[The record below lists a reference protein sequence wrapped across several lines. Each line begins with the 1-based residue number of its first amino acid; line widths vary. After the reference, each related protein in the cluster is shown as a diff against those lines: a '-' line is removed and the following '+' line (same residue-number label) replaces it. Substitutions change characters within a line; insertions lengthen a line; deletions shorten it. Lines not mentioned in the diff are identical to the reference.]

1 MLQLLRLVHVHEEV
15 LQQLLGLHQT
25 VCVYFLVDHGY
36 ILSFTVG
43 VLHRSH
49 VQQFLRVRPVCF
61 WRKRL
66 NVLIIKLL
74 FNLMFGLLR

>member
-1 MLQLLRLVHVHEEV
+1 MRLPQSMCSTIGLLSLNLRSLWMLQLLRLVHIHEEV
-15 LQQLLGLHQT
+15 LQQLLGLHQI
-25 VCVYFLVDHGY
+25 VCVYLLVDDGY

-61 WRKRL
+61 
-66 NVLIIKLL
+66 
-74 FNLMFGLLR
+74 